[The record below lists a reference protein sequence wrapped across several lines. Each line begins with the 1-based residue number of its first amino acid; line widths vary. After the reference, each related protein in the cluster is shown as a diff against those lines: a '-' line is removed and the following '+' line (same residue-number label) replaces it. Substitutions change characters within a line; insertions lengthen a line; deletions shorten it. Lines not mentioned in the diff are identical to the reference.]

1 MNANLSANE
10 QGSLAKTSY
19 GRHRHSELKWQ
30 RVCIFTNDAACWLML
45 HIKRNAIHMITIT
58 HD

>member
-30 RVCIFTNDAACWLML
+30 RVCIFTNGGCLLA
-45 HIKRNAIHMITIT
+45 HVTRYTQRNT
-58 HD
+58 HDYNYA